1 MGKPVSYLLSSPYPP
16 PTPTTGAMTT
26 RWVFLE
32 IHQSNGSDSHSWQN
46 GKSCRILVY
55 RQWYIQYTHYCSTP
69 MFEAV
74 PIMPAC

>member
-16 PTPTTGAMTT
+16 PTPTTEAMTA

-46 GKSCRILVY
+46 GKSCRIL
-55 RQWYIQYTHYCSTP
+55 
-69 MFEAV
+69 
-74 PIMPAC
+74 